1 MSDPYAEAIDAL
13 TKMATLCADEG
24 MAYAAR
30 VIAVRAHGVARDG
43 LTATASRL
51 TAYAC
56 HAVDDEER
64 AAYEMAH
71 DALQRIIARAHERGL
86 GANT

>member
-13 TKMATLCADEG
+13 TEVATLCADEG
-24 MAYAAR
+24 MAYAAP

-43 LTATASRL
+43 LTATAVRL
-51 TAYAC
+51 AAS
-56 HAVDDEER
+56 ANNAGDDEER
-64 AAYEMAH
+64 AAYQMAH

-86 GANT
+86 GADT

>member
-13 TKMATLCADEG
+13 TEVATLCADEG

-43 LTATASRL
+43 LTETAVRL
-51 TAYAC
+51 AASA
-56 HAVDDEER
+56 HNASDDEER
-64 AAYEMAH
+64 AAYQMAH
-71 DALQRIIARAHERGL
+71 DSLQRIITRGI
-86 GANT
+86 GAVP